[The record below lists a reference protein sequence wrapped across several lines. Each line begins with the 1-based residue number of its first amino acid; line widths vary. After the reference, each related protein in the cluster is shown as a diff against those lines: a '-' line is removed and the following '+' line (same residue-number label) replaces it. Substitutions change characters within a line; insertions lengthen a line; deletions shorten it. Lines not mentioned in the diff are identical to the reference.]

1 MKPRPSAFAIIP
13 LALLLPGCATIGGH
27 TSTASTVATPQTWTQ
42 TTIAARPGGLD
53 TAALA
58 DWWKRFNDPVLDEL
72 ISDALA
78 HNPDVRIALSRI
90 AQARATRI
98 VEKSGLL
105 PSLSAGVS
113 GQGSRTRDRRAD
125 TVSES
130 GNYSASLDA
139 SWEIDLFGKQRLAL
153 AAADS
158 DLAQTEENFHASQV
172 SLAAEAAT
180 AYVNLRS
187 AEAQLA
193 VVRRSL
199 ASREETTRLTR
210 WRQDAGIGDIL
221 DTRQAESSLEQ
232 ARASIP
238 ALRQSAS
245 ETRNQLAVLTG
256 RTPGS
261 LDALLA
267 STERVPA
274 APDDLAVGIPAETL
288 RQRPDVRAAGHAVE
302 AASKRSETARRER
315 LPSLNLTGSLG
326 IDAGELGRL
335 ASPTA
340 TIASIAGGLAAPI
353 FNAGR
358 IGANIRIQDEATR
371 QALIA
376 YESTVL
382 DALAEVENA
391 LEAIRRQTERR
402 ASLERAAA
410 ASREADTLARQQYEA
425 GSIDFLQVLDAE
437 RTLLSAEQ
445 SLVTTDADLSSAHI
459 RLYKALG
466 GGWSVAPSTPAAASL
481 QP

>member
-1 MKPRPSAFAIIP
+1 MKPRPSAFAIVP
-13 LALLLPGCATIGGH
+13 LALLLPGCATIGGRP
-27 TSTASTVATPQTWTQ
+27 STASTVATPTTWTQ
-42 TTIAARPGGLD
+42 TAIAPRPGALD

-58 DWWKRFNDPVLDEL
+58 DWWKRFNDPVLDAL

-113 GQGSRTRDRRAD
+113 GQGKRARDHRAD

-130 GNYSASLDA
+130 DNYSASLDA

-153 AAADS
+153 AAADA
-158 DLAQTEENFHASQV
+158 DLAQTEENFHAAQV
-172 SLAAEAAT
+172 SLAAEVAT
-180 AYVNLRS
+180 AYVDLRS
-187 AEAQLA
+187 VEAQLA

-199 ASREETTRLTR
+199 DSREETARLTR
-210 WRQDAGIGDIL
+210 WRQEAGVGDIL
-221 DTRQAESSLEQ
+221 DTRQAESALEQ
-232 ARASIP
+232 AHASIP
-238 ALRQSAS
+238 ALQQTAS
-245 ETRNQLAVLTG
+245 ETRNQLAVLSG

-261 LDALLA
+261 LDVLLG

-274 APDDLAVGIPAETL
+274 APAALAIGIPAETL

-302 AASKRSETARRER
+302 AASKRSEAARRER
-315 LPSLNLTGSLG
+315 LPSLNLSGSLG
-326 IDAGELGRL
+326 VEAGELGRL
-335 ASPTA
+335 ASPSA
-340 TIASIAGGLAAPI
+340 TIAGIAGSLTAPI
-353 FNAGR
+353 FSAGR
-358 IGANIRIQDEATR
+358 ISANIRIQDETTR
-371 QALIA
+371 QALTT

-402 ASLERAAA
+402 ASLELAAA
-410 ASREADTLARQQYEA
+410 AAREADTLARQRYEA
-425 GSIDFLQVLDAE
+425 GSVDFLQVLDAE

-466 GGWSVAPSTPAAASL
+466 GGWSATPSTPATASL
-481 QP
+481 

>member
-1 MKPRPSAFAIIP
+1 MKPRPSAFAIVP
-13 LALLLPGCATIGGH
+13 LALLLPGCATIGGRP
-27 TSTASTVATPQTWTQ
+27 STASTVATPTTWTQ
-42 TTIAARPGGLD
+42 TAIAARPGALD

-58 DWWKRFNDPVLDEL
+58 DWWKRFNDPVLDAL

-113 GQGSRTRDRRAD
+113 GQGKRTRDHRAD
-125 TVSES
+125 IVSES
-130 GNYSASLDA
+130 DNYSASLDA

-153 AAADS
+153 AAADA
-158 DLAQTEENFHASQV
+158 DLAQTEENFHAAQV
-172 SLAAEAAT
+172 SLAAEVAT
-180 AYVNLRS
+180 AYVDLRS

-199 ASREETTRLTR
+199 DSREETARLTR
-210 WRQDAGIGDIL
+210 WRQEAGVGDIL
-221 DTRQAESSLEQ
+221 DTRQAESALEQ

-238 ALRQSAS
+238 ALQQTAS
-245 ETRNQLAVLTG
+245 ETRNQLAVLSG
-256 RTPGS
+256 RAPGS
-261 LDALLA
+261 LDVLLG

-274 APDDLAVGIPAETL
+274 APAALAIGIPAETL

-302 AASKRSETARRER
+302 AASKRSEAARRER
-315 LPSLNLTGSLG
+315 LPSLNLSGSLG
-326 IDAGELGRL
+326 VEAGELGRL
-335 ASPTA
+335 ASPSA
-340 TIASIAGGLAAPI
+340 TIAGIAGSLTAPI
-353 FNAGR
+353 FSAGR
-358 IGANIRIQDEATR
+358 ISANIRIQDETAR
-371 QALIA
+371 QALTT

-402 ASLERAAA
+402 ASLELAAA
-410 ASREADTLARQQYEA
+410 AAREAHTLARQRYEA
-425 GSIDFLQVLDAE
+425 GSVDFLQVLDAE

-445 SLVTTDADLSSAHI
+445 SLVTTDADLSSAHV

-466 GGWSVAPSTPAAASL
+466 GGWSATTSMPATASL
-481 QP
+481 

>member
-1 MKPRPSAFAIIP
+1 MKPRPSVLAIFP
-13 LALLLPGCATIGGH
+13 LALLLPGCATIGGRP
-27 TSTASTVATPQTWTQ
+27 STASTVATPQAWTQ
-42 TTIAARPGGLD
+42 TTTPARPGALD

-58 DWWKRFNDPVLDEL
+58 DWWKRFHDPVLDQL

-90 AQARATRI
+90 AQARATRT

-113 GQGSRTRDRRAD
+113 GQGNRTRDHRAD

-130 GNYSASLDA
+130 DNYSASLDA

-153 AAADS
+153 AAADD
-158 DLAQTEENFHASQV
+158 DLAQTEENFHAAHV
-172 SLAAEAAT
+172 SLAAEVAT

-187 AEAQLA
+187 TEAQLA

-199 ASREETTRLTR
+199 GSREESARLTR
-210 WRQDAGIGDIL
+210 WRQEAGVGDIL
-221 DTRQAESSLEQ
+221 DTRQAESALEQ

-238 ALRQSAS
+238 ALQQSAS
-245 ETRNQLAVLTG
+245 ETRNQLAVLSG
-256 RTPGS
+256 RAPGS
-261 LDALLA
+261 LDALLG

-274 APDDLAVGIPAETL
+274 APAALAVGIPAETL

-302 AASKRSETARRER
+302 AASKRSEAARRER

-326 IDAGELGRL
+326 IEAGELGRL

-340 TIASIAGGLAAPI
+340 TIASIAGGLTAPI
-353 FNAGR
+353 FSAGR
-358 IGANIRIQDEATR
+358 IGANIRIQDETTR
-371 QALIA
+371 QTLIT

-402 ASLERAAA
+402 ASLELA
-410 ASREADTLARQQYEA
+410 ASAAREADTLARQQYEA
-425 GSIDFLQVLDAE
+425 GSVDFLQVLDAE

-466 GGWSVAPSTPAAASL
+466 GGWSATPSTPATASL
-481 QP
+481 